1 MSAIEE
7 LQALVHD
14 KFGIAPADIDVN
26 APMRDSGMDS
36 LALAELLFEIEDRM
50 HVTLDQSHEQIET
63 LAGLAE
69 AIEGM
74 RAAAVQRV

>member
-1 MSAIEE
+1 MSALEE

-14 KFGIAPADIDVN
+14 KFGIAPGDIDVH

-50 HVTLDQSHEQIET
+50 HITLDQSHEQIET
-63 LAGLAE
+63 LAGLAT
-69 AIEGM
+69 AIDEM
-74 RAAAVQRV
+74 RAAQRV